1 MVLELNN
8 GTIKIVQDSC
18 EKKEEALIYLRFKDS
33 VISNKTQVKF
43 FIDDK
48 PITEIKSNIW
58 KIDHS
63 IHTGK
68 ENFVLISITDN
79 GISKMYKG
87 NFIIQNYVS
96 FGVLGEYKVPQVLLD
111 MNNKIAL
118 LEKRIKDLESK
129 FTVI

>member
-87 NFIIQNYVS
+87 NFIIQNYIS